1 MGKAAVD
8 LPDPLQ
14 TSSGADRGRALTSTD
29 DLLAQLA
36 GEEIDRLL
44 AEVEDGA
51 AAPAAPTPAHAP
63 SPAPVKPPAFLFDD
77 PAPPAAPATDVP
89 ALPDEPGQQPDL
101 ARDAADLNAELD
113 AIFGAAAAPSAA
125 LPAAAG
131 SSQAIAPVPAPGL
144 DADLNETSAAERA
157 GLNAPAASAAAH
169 APAPAPRVA
178 PAPMPPPARVA
189 APEGDTAPL
198 PIYLKPL
205 EWINAP
211 LESCP
216 QPVRDFV
223 GKAAIITLANAAAIL
238 IYVLLFRRG

>member
-14 TSSGADRGRALTSTD
+14 TSSGPDRGRALTSTD

-44 AEVEDGA
+44 AEVED
-51 AAPAAPTPAHAP
+51 AAPAPAEPAPAPAP
-63 SPAPVKPPAFLFDD
+63 SAAPPAFLLETPSPTPASTAAVPPVIDE
-77 PAPPAAPATDVP
+77 PAP
-89 ALPDEPGQQPDL
+89 QPDL

-113 AIFGAAAAPSAA
+113 AIFGAAAAAPPSPAVLHPPQPGVSAA
-125 LPAAAG
+125 GP
-131 SSQAIAPVPAPGL
+131 
-144 DADLNETSAAERA
+144 DADSADTSAAERA
-157 GLNAPAASAAAH
+157 GLMAPAAAAAAGSPRSQPAAAPAAAITAS
-169 APAPAPRVA
+169 APAPARA
-178 PAPMPPPARVA
+178 AA
-189 APEGDTAPL
+189 APEPDAGPL
-198 PIYLKPL
+198 PIYLRPL